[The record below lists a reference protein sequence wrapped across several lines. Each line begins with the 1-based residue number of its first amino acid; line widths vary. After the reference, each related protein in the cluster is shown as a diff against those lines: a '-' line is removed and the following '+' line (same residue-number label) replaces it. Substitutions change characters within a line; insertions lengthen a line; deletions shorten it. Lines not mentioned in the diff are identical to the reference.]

1 MSQLVPHLLL
11 RADTGASLAAPLL
24 RTAGYMVSK
33 INDDAILE
41 QIAGAPHV
49 DGVVVE
55 LPAMA
60 AIAVARRID
69 ACYGRKVAM
78 VIVTSSAEAVRRAL
92 PSLPVVRQVE
102 IEDDLVS
109 AVDLALAKQQ
119 MRLTG

>member
-11 RADTGASLAAPLL
+11 RTDAGASHTAALL
-24 RTAGYMVSK
+24 GAAGYLVSR
-33 INDDAILE
+33 IDDDAIAE
-41 QIAGAPHV
+41 QLAGAPHV

-69 ACYGRKVAM
+69 ARYGQRVAM
-78 VIVTSSAEAVRRAL
+78 LIITPSPETVRRAM
-92 PSLPVVRQVE
+92 PSTPVLKPADVD
-102 IEDDLVS
+102 DDLVS
-109 AVDLALAKQQ
+109 MVDLSLVAQQ